1 MEIDYLDMTSMA
13 SKEENTVFH
22 FREFNGS
29 FDQVLHTYI
38 LLLRICLGS
47 RWQSLRSVE
56 PKL

>member
-1 MEIDYLDMTSMA
+1 MA
-13 SKEENTVFH
+13 SKEENTVFQ

-29 FDQVLHTYI
+29 FDQVLHTSM

>member
-1 MEIDYLDMTSMA
+1 MA

-22 FREFNGS
+22 FGEFNGS

-47 RWQSLRSVE
+47 RWQSLRSVG